1 VVDSHGVMTGGAK
14 KFRGAAGR
22 FSSTRNR
29 NDAL

>member
-1 VVDSHGVMTGGAK
+1 MTGGAK